1 MRMLEKKEI
10 LERLRR
16 VQLLILDED
25 GVLTDGSINIG
36 PDGKEVFKKF
46 DVKDGHA
53 LKHQVHDFDVRT
65 AIITGRTSSIV
76 DNHAC
81 ELDIDHLYQGQK
93 NKRMAFQA
101 LLDLYALTPA
111 NVTYMGDDRPDV
123 PLLEQVG
130 FAAVPH
136 DAHVTAKAVAH
147 WISSRNGGC
156 GAVRELIDLMI
167 ESRRGS

>member
-1 MRMLEKKEI
+1 ML
-10 LERLRR
+10 
-16 VQLLILDED
+16 VNWT
-25 GVLTDGSINIG
+25 LTIFTK
-36 PDGKEVFKKF
+36 GK
-46 DVKDGHA
+46 
-53 LKHQVHDFDVRT
+53 
-65 AIITGRTSSIV
+65 
-76 DNHAC
+76 
-81 ELDIDHLYQGQK
+81 K

-111 NVTYMGDDRPDV
+111 NVAYMGDDRPDV

>member
-1 MRMLEKKEI
+1 MLEKKEI

-16 VQLLILDED
+16 VQLLILDVD
-25 GVLTDGSINIG
+25 GVLTDGSITIG

-65 AIITGRTSSIV
+65 AIISGRTSSIV
-76 DNHAC
+76 ENRAC

-111 NVTYMGDDRPDV
+111 NVAYMGDDRPDV

>member
-1 MRMLEKKEI
+1 MLEKKEI

-76 DNHAC
+76 ENHAC
-81 ELDIDHLYQGQK
+81 ELECAFLQDLLANGIFFRHRVSPGGLQHLQ
-93 NKRMAFQA
+93 
-101 LLDLYALTPA
+101 
-111 NVTYMGDDRPDV
+111 VV
-123 PLLEQVG
+123 PSERKDQ
-130 FAAVPH
+130 
-136 DAHVTAKAVAH
+136 
-147 WISSRNGGC
+147 
-156 GAVRELIDLMI
+156 
-167 ESRRGS
+167 

>member
-1 MRMLEKKEI
+1 MLEKKEI

-16 VQLLILDED
+16 VQLLILDVD
-25 GVLTDGSINIG
+25 GVLTDGSITIG

-76 DNHAC
+76 ENRAC

-111 NVTYMGDDRPDV
+111 NVAYMGDDRPDV